1 MERGEQRRRMVER
14 HVEARGV
21 HDSAV
26 LRAMRAVPR
35 EAFLPEH
42 LAEFAYDDTPLPIEE
57 GQTISQPFIVASM
70 VEALK
75 LEPGDRVL
83 EIGTGSGYAAAVLAE
98 VAAEVYTI
106 ERHRVLADQAERC
119 LRELDYQNVH
129 VLSGDGTL
137 GWPEHAPFDAILVSA
152 GGPEVPR
159 VLLEQLAPGGRI
171 VIPVGPD
178 VRDQRLLRVTK
189 QSDGSTDT
197 EDLGGVRFVPLIG
210 EGGFPESARVPTA
223 RRLPSPEVSIA
234 HLIRETCQPM
244 SGIDEA
250 ELGPLLEQIGDA
262 RVVLLGE
269 ATHGTSEFYRMR
281 TRITTE
287 LVMRRG
293 FNIVAIEG
301 DWPDAA
307 RLDHHVRALS
317 LPLREDAPFTRFP
330 TWMWRNREVLEL
342 IAWLKSHNELVE
354 DPDRRVG
361 FHGLD
366 LYSLYKSLDAVLHY
380 LNEVDPKAAQIAK
393 ERYAC
398 LSPWEHDPALY
409 GRAALSEGYAR
420 CERPVVAVLRDLL
433 ARELDYA
440 KADGGRFFDATSN
453 AHLVAAAEQYYRVM
467 YYGGP
472 ASWNL
477 RDQHMF
483 DTLERLLAFRGPDG
497 KAVVWAH
504 NSHVGDARATEMGAA
519 RGEHNI
525 GQLCRQAFGNG
536 AFSIGFGTHIG
547 TVAAATEWGGPMHIK
562 KVRPSHPTSYERL
575 CHDSGV
581 PAFLLAL
588 RYPMRDSVR
597 EELAAPRLE
606 RAIGVIY
613 RPETE
618 LQSHYFQASLPWQF
632 DAYAWFDETRA
643 VDALGADAARVKRV
657 SCQDNKSIK
666 DRRCT
671 RRSLRSRHGSKRSK
685 HV

>member
-1 MERGEQRRRMVER
+1 MDTSGQRQHMVER

-21 HDSAV
+21 HDPAV
-26 LRAMRAVPR
+26 LDALRTVPR

-42 LAEFAYDDTPLPIEE
+42 LAEFAYEDTPLPIEE
-57 GQTISQPFIVASM
+57 GQTISQPFIVAAM
-70 VEALK
+70 AEALE
-75 LEPGDRVL
+75 LGAHDRVL
-83 EIGTGSGYAAAVLAE
+83 EIGTGSGYAAAVLGEIAE
-98 VAAEVYTI
+98 EVYTI
-106 ERHRVLADQAERC
+106 ERHRPLADQAERR
-119 LRELDYQNVH
+119 LRELDYRNVH
-129 VLSGDGTL
+129 VLCGDGSL

-159 VLLEQLAPGGRI
+159 VLVEQLAPGGRI

-178 VRDQRLLRVTK
+178 LRDQRLLRVTK
-189 QSDGSTDT
+189 ASDGTT
-197 EDLGGVRFVPLIG
+197 NIEDLGGVRFVPLIG
-210 EGGFPESARVPTA
+210 AGGFAEGAEAPSQERIPRPE
-223 RRLPSPEVSIA
+223 LPIA
-234 HLIRETCQPM
+234 NLIREACQPI
-244 SGIDEA
+244 SDIGEV
-250 ELGPLLEQIGDA
+250 ELGPLLDQIGDA
-262 RVVLLGE
+262 HVVLLGE

-307 RLDHHVRALS
+307 HVDHHVRALDFPIRDES
-317 LPLREDAPFTRFP
+317 TFTRFP
-330 TWMWRNREVLEL
+330 TWMWRNREVVEL
-342 IAWLKSHNELVE
+342 IAWLKSHNELIK
-354 DPDRRVG
+354 DPQWRVG

-380 LNEVDPKAAQIAK
+380 LNDIDPKAAKIAR

-398 LSPWEHDPALY
+398 LSPWERDPALY
-409 GRAALSEGYAR
+409 GRAAISQGYAQ

-433 ARELDYA
+433 ERRLDYA
-440 KADGGRFFDATSN
+440 RADGDRFFDATSN
-453 AHLVAAAEQYYRVM
+453 AHLVAAAEEYYRVM

-483 DTLERLLAFRGPDG
+483 DTLERLLAFRGPNA

-525 GQLCRQAFGNG
+525 GQLCRQTLGDA
-536 AFSIGFGTHIG
+536 AFSIGFGTHTG
-547 TVAAATEWGGPMHIK
+547 TVAAATDWGGPMQIK
-562 KVRPSHPTSYERL
+562 KVRPSHPSSYERL
-575 CHDSGV
+575 CHDADV
-581 PAFLLAL
+581 PAFLLSL
-588 RYPMRDSVR
+588 RYPARDAVR
-597 EELAAPRLE
+597 DELASPRLE

-618 LQSHYFQASLPWQF
+618 LQSHYFQAALPWQF
-632 DAYAWFDETRA
+632 DAYVWFDETRA
-643 VDALGADAARVKRV
+643 VLALEAEAARAEVP
-657 SCQDNKSIK
+657 
-666 DRRCT
+666 
-671 RRSLRSRHGSKRSK
+671 
-685 HV
+685 HVYR

>member
-1 MERGEQRRRMVER
+1 MEPSEQRHRMVER
-14 HVEARGV
+14 HVAARGV
-21 HDSAV
+21 RDCAV
-26 LRAMRAVPR
+26 LDAMRSVPR
-35 EAFLPEH
+35 EAFLPAD
-42 LAEFAYDDTPLPIEE
+42 LAEFAYEDTPLPIDE
-57 GQTISQPFIVASM
+57 GQTISQPFIVAAM
-70 VEALK
+70 VEALM
-75 LEPGDRVL
+75 LGPGDRVL
-83 EIGTGSGYAAAVLAE
+83 EIGTGSGYAAAVLGE

-106 ERHRVLADQAERC
+106 ERHRALADQAERR
-119 LRELDYQNVH
+119 LRELDYRNVH
-129 VLSGDGTL
+129 VLCGDGTL

-152 GGPEVPR
+152 GGPAVPR

-171 VIPVGPD
+171 VVPVGPD

-189 QSDGSTDT
+189 ETDGSTHT

-210 EGGFPESARVPTA
+210 KGGFPESAEVPTA
-223 RRLPSPEVSIA
+223 RRVPSPEVSIA
-234 HLIRETCQPM
+234 HLIRETCQPI

-307 RLDHHVRALS
+307 RVDYHVRALDF
-317 LPLREDAPFTRFP
+317 PRREIQTFTRFP
-330 TWMWRNREVLEL
+330 TWMWRNQEVLEL
-342 IAWLKSHNELVE
+342 IAWLKSHNELIE
-354 DPDRRVG
+354 DADRRVG

-366 LYSLYKSLDAVLHY
+366 LYSLYKSLDEVLHY
-380 LNEVDPKAAQIAK
+380 LNEVDPNAARIAR

-409 GRAALSEGYAR
+409 GRAALSEGYAK

-433 ARELDYA
+433 QRELDYA
-440 KADGGRFFDATSN
+440 RAGGDRFFDAASN

-483 DTLERLLAFRGPDG
+483 DTLERLLAFRGPNA

-525 GQLCRQAFGNG
+525 GQLCRQAFGDA
-536 AFSIGFGTHIG
+536 AFSIGFGTHTG
-547 TVAAATEWGGPMHIK
+547 TVAAATDWDGPMQIK

-588 RYPMRDSVR
+588 RYPARESVR

-618 LQSHYFQASLPWQF
+618 LQSHYFQAALPWQF

-643 VDALGADAARVKRV
+643 VGALGVEAARAE
-657 SCQDNKSIK
+657 
-666 DRRCT
+666 
-671 RRSLRSRHGSKRSK
+671 LPHLYG
-685 HV
+685 

>member
-1 MERGEQRRRMVER
+1 MDSSEQRRRMVER

-21 HDSAV
+21 HDAAV
-26 LRAMRAVPR
+26 LDAMRAVPR
-35 EAFLPEH
+35 EAFLPEN

-57 GQTISQPFIVASM
+57 GQTISQPFIVAAM
-70 VEALK
+70 AEALK
-75 LEPGDRVL
+75 LGPHDRVL

-98 VAAEVYTI
+98 IAGEVYSI
-106 ERHRVLADQAERC
+106 ERHRVLADHATRRLQ
-119 LRELDYQNVH
+119 ELDYQNVH
-129 VLSGDGTL
+129 VLCGDGTL

-159 VLLEQLAPGGRI
+159 VLVEQLAPGGRI

-178 VRDQRLLRVTK
+178 LRDQRLLRVTK
-189 QSDGSTDT
+189 DSTGQTNT

-210 EGGFPESARVPTA
+210 AGGFGEGAEAPSQKRIPRPERP
-223 RRLPSPEVSIA
+223 IA
-234 HLIRETCQPM
+234 HLIREACRPI
-244 SGIDEA
+244 SDIGEA
-250 ELGPLLEQIGDA
+250 ELGPFLEQIGDA

-269 ATHGTSEFYRMR
+269 ASHGTSEFYRMR

-307 RLDHHVRALS
+307 RVDHHVRGLDF
-317 LPLREDAPFTRFP
+317 PVHEDPPFTRFP

-342 IAWLKSHNELVE
+342 VAWLKSHNELIK
-354 DPDRRVG
+354 DPERRVG

-380 LNEVDPKAAQIAK
+380 LNDVDPKAAKIAG

-398 LSPWEHDPALY
+398 LSPWERDPALY
-409 GRAALSEGYAR
+409 GRAAISRGYAE

-433 ARELDYA
+433 ERRLDYA
-440 KADGGRFFDATSN
+440 RADGDRFFDATSN
-453 AHLVAAAEQYYRVM
+453 AHLVAAAEEYYRVM

-483 DTLERLLAFRGPDG
+483 DTLGRLLEFRGSDA

-519 RGEHNI
+519 RGEHNV
-525 GQLCRQAFGNG
+525 GQLCRERFGD
-536 AFSIGFGTHIG
+536 AVFSIGFGTHTG
-547 TVAAATEWGGPMHIK
+547 TVAAATDWDGPMEIK
-562 KVRPSHPTSYERL
+562 KVRPSHPSSYERL
-575 CHDSGV
+575 CHDSSV
-581 PAFLLAL
+581 PAFLLSL
-588 RYPMRDSVR
+588 RYPSRDAVR
-597 EELAAPRLE
+597 EELASPRLE

-618 LQSHYFQASLPWQF
+618 LESHYFQAALPWQF
-632 DAYAWFDETRA
+632 DAYVWFDETRA
-643 VDALGADAARVKRV
+643 VDALEPEAARAEVP
-657 SCQDNKSIK
+657 
-666 DRRCT
+666 
-671 RRSLRSRHGSKRSK
+671 
-685 HV
+685 HVYG

>member
-1 MERGEQRRRMVER
+1 MRDMDTSEQRRRMVER
-14 HVEARGV
+14 HVVARGV
-21 HDSAV
+21 RDSAV
-26 LRAMRAVPR
+26 LDAMRAVPR
-35 EAFLPEH
+35 EAFLPEK
-42 LAEFAYDDTPLPIEE
+42 LAEFAYGDTPLPIEE
-57 GQTISQPFIVASM
+57 GQTISQPFIVAAM
-70 VEALK
+70 AEALK
-75 LEPGDRVL
+75 LGAHDRVL

-98 VAAEVYTI
+98 IAHEVHTI
-106 ERHRVLADQAERC
+106 ERHRVLAEQAERR
-119 LRELDYQNVH
+119 LRELDYRNVH
-129 VLSGDGTL
+129 VLCGDGTL

-159 VLLEQLAPGGRI
+159 VLVEQLAPGGRI

-178 VRDQRLLRVTK
+178 LRDQRLLRVTK
-189 QSDGSTDT
+189 DSSGQTDI

-210 EGGFPESARVPTA
+210 AGGFAEGAEAPSQKRIPGPE
-223 RRLPSPEVSIA
+223 LPVA
-234 HLIRETCQPM
+234 HLIREACQPIAEI
-244 SGIDEA
+244 SEV
-250 ELGPLLEQIGDA
+250 ELGPLLDQIGDA

-269 ATHGTSEFYRMR
+269 ASHGTSEFYRMR

-307 RLDHHVRALS
+307 RIDHHVRGLDF
-317 LPLREDAPFTRFP
+317 PVREDPPFTRFP

-342 IAWLKSHNELVE
+342 IAWLKSHNELIK
-354 DPDRRVG
+354 DPERRVG

-380 LNEVDPKAAQIAK
+380 LNDVDPKAAKIAG

-398 LSPWEHDPALY
+398 LSPWERDPALY
-409 GRAALSEGYAR
+409 GRAAISRGYAE

-433 ARELDYA
+433 ERRLDYA
-440 KADGGRFFDATSN
+440 KADGDRLFDATSN
-453 AHLVAAAEQYYRVM
+453 AHLVAAAEEYYRVM

-483 DTLERLLAFRGPDG
+483 DTLERLLEFRGAES

-504 NSHVGDARATEMGAA
+504 NSHIGDARATEMGAA

-525 GQLCRQAFGNG
+525 GQLCRQKFGD
-536 AFSIGFGTHIG
+536 AVFSIGFGTHTG
-547 TVAAATEWGGPMHIK
+547 TVAAATDWDGPMEIK
-562 KVRPSHPTSYERL
+562 KVRPSHPSSYERL

-588 RYPMRDSVR
+588 RYPTRDAVR
-597 EELAAPRLE
+597 EELASPRLE

-618 LQSHYFQASLPWQF
+618 LQSHYFQAALPWQF
-632 DAYAWFDETRA
+632 DAYVWFDETRA
-643 VDALGADAARVKRV
+643 VDALEPGVAHAE
-657 SCQDNKSIK
+657 IP
-666 DRRCT
+666 
-671 RRSLRSRHGSKRSK
+671 
-685 HV
+685 HVYG

>member
-1 MERGEQRRRMVER
+1 MVER

-26 LRAMRAVPR
+26 LEAMRTVPR

-42 LAEFAYDDTPLPIEE
+42 FAEFAYEDTPLPIEE
-57 GQTISQPFIVASM
+57 GQTISQPYIVAAM

-75 LEPGDRVL
+75 PVPHDRVL
-83 EIGTGSGYAAAVLAE
+83 EIGTGSGYAAAVLGE
-98 VAAEVYTI
+98 IVEEVYTI
-106 ERHRVLADQAERC
+106 ERHRVLADQAERR
-119 LRELDYQNVH
+119 LRELAYRNVH
-129 VLSGDGTL
+129 VLCGDGTL

-152 GGPEVPR
+152 GGPEIPR
-159 VLLEQLAPGGRI
+159 VLVEQLAPGGRI

-178 VRDQRLLRVTK
+178 LRDQRLLRVTK
-189 QSDGSTDT
+189 EPDGSTNT

-210 EGGFPESARVPTA
+210 AGGFAEAVEAPAVERVSRPEPA
-223 RRLPSPEVSIA
+223 IA
-234 HLIRETCQPM
+234 HLIRETCQPI
-244 SGIDEA
+244 SDIGEV

-281 TRITTE
+281 ARITTE

-307 RLDHHVRALS
+307 QVDHHVRALEF
-317 LPLREDAPFTRFP
+317 PVREDSTFTRFP
-330 TWMWRNREVLEL
+330 TWMWRNREVVEL
-342 IAWLKSHNELVE
+342 IAWLKSHNELIE
-354 DPDRRVG
+354 DPQGRVG

-380 LNEVDPKAAQIAK
+380 LNDVDPNAAQIAK

-398 LSPWEHDPALY
+398 LSPWEQNPALY
-409 GRAALSEGYAR
+409 GRAALSRGYAE
-420 CERPVVAVLRDLL
+420 CERPVVAVLADLL
-433 ARELDYA
+433 KRRLDYSR
-440 KADGGRFFDATSN
+440 ADGDRFFDATSN
-453 AHLVAAAEQYYRVM
+453 AHLVAAAEEYYRVM

-472 ASWNL
+472 RSWNL

-483 DTLERLLAFRGPDG
+483 DTLERLLAFRGPDA

-525 GQLCRQAFGNG
+525 GQLCRQNFGDA
-536 AFSIGFGTHIG
+536 AFSIGFGTHTG
-547 TVAAATEWGGPMHIK
+547 TVAAATDWDGPMQIK
-562 KVRPSHPTSYERL
+562 RVRPSHPSSYERL
-575 CHDSGV
+575 CHDGGV

-588 RYPMRDSVR
+588 RYPARDAVR

-618 LQSHYFQASLPWQF
+618 LQSHYFQAALPWQF
-632 DAYAWFDETRA
+632 DAYVWFDETHA
-643 VDALGADAARVKRV
+643 VDALEAEAAHAE
-657 SCQDNKSIK
+657 IP
-666 DRRCT
+666 
-671 RRSLRSRHGSKRSK
+671 
-685 HV
+685 HVYR

>member
-1 MERGEQRRRMVER
+1 LIDMESSERRHRMVER

-21 HDSAV
+21 HDAAV
-26 LRAMRAVPR
+26 LEAMRTVPR
-35 EAFLPEH
+35 EAFLPDH
-42 LAEFAYDDTPLPIEE
+42 FAEFAYEDTPLPIEE
-57 GQTISQPFIVASM
+57 GQTISQPYIVAAM

-75 LEPGDRVL
+75 PGPHDRVL
-83 EIGTGSGYAAAVLAE
+83 EIGTGSGYAAAVLGE
-98 VAAEVYTI
+98 IVEEVYTI
-106 ERHRVLADQAERC
+106 ERHRVLADQAERR
-119 LRELDYQNVH
+119 LRELDYRNVH
-129 VLSGDGTL
+129 VLCGDGTL
-137 GWPEHAPFDAILVSA
+137 GWPEHAPFDGILVSA

-159 VLLEQLAPGGRI
+159 VLIEQLAPRGRI

-178 VRDQRLLRVTK
+178 LRDQRLLRITK
-189 QSDGSTDT
+189 QPDGNTNT

-210 EGGFPESARVPTA
+210 AGGFAEAAEAPTVERISRPEPA
-223 RRLPSPEVSIA
+223 IA
-234 HLIRETCQPM
+234 HLIREACQPI
-244 SGIDEA
+244 SDIGEV

-281 TRITTE
+281 ARITTE

-307 RLDHHVRALS
+307 QVDHHVRALEFRV
-317 LPLREDAPFTRFP
+317 REDSTFARFP
-330 TWMWRNREVLEL
+330 TWMWRNREIGEL
-342 IAWLKSHNELVE
+342 ITWLKSHNELIK
-354 DPDRRVG
+354 DPQRRVG

-380 LNEVDPKAAQIAK
+380 LNDVDPKAAQIAK

-398 LSPWEHDPALY
+398 LSPWEQNPALY
-409 GRAALSEGYAR
+409 GRAALSRGYAE
-420 CERPVVAVLRDLL
+420 CERPVVAVLADLL
-433 ARELDYA
+433 KRRLDYA
-440 KADGGRFFDATSN
+440 RADGDRFFDATSN
-453 AHLVAAAEQYYRVM
+453 AHLVAAAEEYYRVM

-472 ASWNL
+472 HSWNL

-483 DTLERLLAFRGPDG
+483 DTLERLLAFRGPDA

-525 GQLCRQAFGNG
+525 GQLCRQSFGDA
-536 AFSIGFGTHIG
+536 AFSIGFGTHTG
-547 TVAAATEWGGPMHIK
+547 TVAAATDWDGPMQIK
-562 KVRPSHPTSYERL
+562 KVRPSHPSSYERL
-575 CHDSGV
+575 CHDAGV

-588 RYPMRDSVR
+588 RYPARDAVR
-597 EELAAPRLE
+597 EELASPRLE

-618 LQSHYFQASLPWQF
+618 LQSHYFQAALPWQF
-632 DAYAWFDETRA
+632 DAYVWFDETRA
-643 VDALGADAARVKRV
+643 VDALEPEAAHAE
-657 SCQDNKSIK
+657 IP
-666 DRRCT
+666 
-671 RRSLRSRHGSKRSK
+671 
-685 HV
+685 HVYR

>member
-1 MERGEQRRRMVER
+1 MDTSGQRQRMVER

-21 HDSAV
+21 HDPAV
-26 LRAMRAVPR
+26 LDALRTVPR

-42 LAEFAYDDTPLPIEE
+42 LAEFAYEDTPLPIEE
-57 GQTISQPFIVASM
+57 GQTISQPFIVAAM
-70 VEALK
+70 AEALE
-75 LEPGDRVL
+75 LGAHDRVL
-83 EIGTGSGYAAAVLAE
+83 EIGTGSGYAAAVLGEIAE
-98 VAAEVYTI
+98 EVYTI
-106 ERHRVLADQAERC
+106 ERHRPLADQAERR
-119 LRELDYQNVH
+119 LRELDYRNVH
-129 VLSGDGTL
+129 VLCGDGSL

-159 VLLEQLAPGGRI
+159 VLVEQLAPGGRI

-178 VRDQRLLRVTK
+178 LRDQRLLRVTK
-189 QSDGSTDT
+189 ASDGTT
-197 EDLGGVRFVPLIG
+197 NIEDLGGVRFVPLIG
-210 EGGFPESARVPTA
+210 AGGFAEGAEAPSQERIPRPE
-223 RRLPSPEVSIA
+223 LPIA
-234 HLIRETCQPM
+234 NLIREACQPI
-244 SGIDEA
+244 SDIGEV
-250 ELGPLLEQIGDA
+250 ELGPLLDQIGDA
-262 RVVLLGE
+262 HVVLLGE

-307 RLDHHVRALS
+307 HVDHHVRALDFPIRDES
-317 LPLREDAPFTRFP
+317 TFTRFP
-330 TWMWRNREVLEL
+330 TWMWRNREVVEL
-342 IAWLKSHNELVE
+342 IAWLKSHNELIK
-354 DPDRRVG
+354 DPQWRVG

-380 LNEVDPKAAQIAK
+380 LNDIDPKAAKIAR

-398 LSPWEHDPALY
+398 LSPWERDPALY
-409 GRAALSEGYAR
+409 GRAAISQGYAQ

-433 ARELDYA
+433 ERRLDYA
-440 KADGGRFFDATSN
+440 RADGDRFFDATSN
-453 AHLVAAAEQYYRVM
+453 AHLVAAAEEYYRVM

-483 DTLERLLAFRGPDG
+483 DTLERLLAFRGPNA

-525 GQLCRQAFGNG
+525 GQLCRQALGDA
-536 AFSIGFGTHIG
+536 AFSIGFGTHTG
-547 TVAAATEWGGPMHIK
+547 TVAAATDWDGPMQIK
-562 KVRPSHPTSYERL
+562 KVRPSHPSSYERL
-575 CHDSGV
+575 CHDADV
-581 PAFLLAL
+581 PAFLLSL
-588 RYPMRDSVR
+588 RYPARDAVR
-597 EELAAPRLE
+597 DELASPRLE

-618 LQSHYFQASLPWQF
+618 LQSHYFQAALPWQF
-632 DAYAWFDETRA
+632 DAYVWFDETRA
-643 VDALGADAARVKRV
+643 VLALEAEAARAEVP
-657 SCQDNKSIK
+657 
-666 DRRCT
+666 
-671 RRSLRSRHGSKRSK
+671 
-685 HV
+685 HVYR

>member
-1 MERGEQRRRMVER
+1 MDTSGQRQRMVER

-21 HDSAV
+21 HDPAV
-26 LRAMRAVPR
+26 LDALRTVPR

-42 LAEFAYDDTPLPIEE
+42 LAEFAYEDTPLPIEE
-57 GQTISQPFIVASM
+57 GQTISQPFIVAAM
-70 VEALK
+70 AEALE
-75 LEPGDRVL
+75 LGAHDRVL
-83 EIGTGSGYAAAVLAE
+83 EIGTGSGYAAAVLGEIAE
-98 VAAEVYTI
+98 EVYTI
-106 ERHRVLADQAERC
+106 ERHRPLADQAERR
-119 LRELDYQNVH
+119 LRELDYRNVH
-129 VLSGDGTL
+129 VLCGDGSL

-159 VLLEQLAPGGRI
+159 VLVEQLAPGGRI

-178 VRDQRLLRVTK
+178 LRDQRLLRVTK
-189 QSDGSTDT
+189 ASDGTT
-197 EDLGGVRFVPLIG
+197 NIEDLGGVRFVPLIG
-210 EGGFPESARVPTA
+210 AGGFAEGAEAPSQERIPRPE
-223 RRLPSPEVSIA
+223 LPIA
-234 HLIRETCQPM
+234 NLIREACQPI
-244 SGIDEA
+244 SDIGEV
-250 ELGPLLEQIGDA
+250 ELGPLLDQIGDA
-262 RVVLLGE
+262 HVVLLGE

-307 RLDHHVRALS
+307 HVDHHVRALDFPIRDES
-317 LPLREDAPFTRFP
+317 TFTRFP
-330 TWMWRNREVLEL
+330 TWMWRNREVVEL
-342 IAWLKSHNELVE
+342 IAWLKSHNELIK
-354 DPDRRVG
+354 DPQWRVG

-380 LNEVDPKAAQIAK
+380 LNDIDPKAAKIAR

-398 LSPWEHDPALY
+398 LSPWERDPALY
-409 GRAALSEGYAR
+409 GRAAISQGYAQ

-433 ARELDYA
+433 ERRLDYA
-440 KADGGRFFDATSN
+440 RADGDRFFDATSN
-453 AHLVAAAEQYYRVM
+453 AHLVAAAEEYYRVM

-483 DTLERLLAFRGPDG
+483 DTLERLLAFRGPNA

-525 GQLCRQAFGNG
+525 GQLCRQTLGDA
-536 AFSIGFGTHIG
+536 AFSIGFGTHTG
-547 TVAAATEWGGPMHIK
+547 TVAAATDWDGPMQIK
-562 KVRPSHPTSYERL
+562 KVRPSHPSSYERL
-575 CHDSGV
+575 CHDADV
-581 PAFLLAL
+581 PAFLLSL
-588 RYPMRDSVR
+588 RYPARDAVR
-597 EELAAPRLE
+597 DELASPRLE

-618 LQSHYFQASLPWQF
+618 LQSHYFQAALPWQF
-632 DAYAWFDETRA
+632 DAYVWFDETRA
-643 VDALGADAARVKRV
+643 VLALEAEAARAEVP
-657 SCQDNKSIK
+657 
-666 DRRCT
+666 
-671 RRSLRSRHGSKRSK
+671 
-685 HV
+685 HVYR

>member
-1 MERGEQRRRMVER
+1 MDTSGQRQRMVER

-21 HDSAV
+21 HDPAV
-26 LRAMRAVPR
+26 LHALCTVPR

-42 LAEFAYDDTPLPIEE
+42 LAEFAYEDTPLPIEE
-57 GQTISQPFIVASM
+57 GQTISQPFIVAAM
-70 VEALK
+70 AEALE
-75 LEPGDRVL
+75 LGAHDRVL
-83 EIGTGSGYAAAVLAE
+83 EIGTGSGYAAAVLGEIAE
-98 VAAEVYTI
+98 EVYTI
-106 ERHRVLADQAERC
+106 ERHRPLADQAERR
-119 LRELDYQNVH
+119 LRELDYRNVH
-129 VLSGDGTL
+129 VLCGDGTL

-159 VLLEQLAPGGRI
+159 VLVEQLAPGGRI

-178 VRDQRLLRVTK
+178 LRDQRLLRVTK
-189 QSDGSTDT
+189 ASDGTT
-197 EDLGGVRFVPLIG
+197 NIEDLGGVRFVPLIG
-210 EGGFPESARVPTA
+210 AGGFAEGAEAPSQKRIPRPE
-223 RRLPSPEVSIA
+223 LPIA
-234 HLIRETCQPM
+234 NLIREACQPI
-244 SGIDEA
+244 SDIGEV
-250 ELGPLLEQIGDA
+250 ELGPLLDQIGDA
-262 RVVLLGE
+262 HVVLLGE

-307 RLDHHVRALS
+307 HVDHHVRALDF
-317 LPLREDAPFTRFP
+317 PLRDESTFTRFP
-330 TWMWRNREVLEL
+330 TWMWRNREVVEL
-342 IAWLKSHNELVE
+342 IAWLKSHNELIK
-354 DPDRRVG
+354 DPQWRVG

-380 LNEVDPKAAQIAK
+380 LNDIDPKAAKIAR

-398 LSPWEHDPALY
+398 LSPWERDPALY
-409 GRAALSEGYAR
+409 GRAAISQGYAQ

-433 ARELDYA
+433 ERRLDYA
-440 KADGGRFFDATSN
+440 RADGDRFFDATSN
-453 AHLVAAAEQYYRVM
+453 AHLVAAAEEYYRVM

-483 DTLERLLAFRGPDG
+483 DTLERLLAFRGRNA

-525 GQLCRQAFGNG
+525 GQLCRQALGDA
-536 AFSIGFGTHIG
+536 AFSIGFGTHAG
-547 TVAAATEWGGPMHIK
+547 TVAAATDWDGPMQIK
-562 KVRPSHPTSYERL
+562 KVRPSHPSSYERL
-575 CHDSGV
+575 CHDADV
-581 PAFLLAL
+581 PAFLLSL
-588 RYPMRDSVR
+588 RYPARDAVR
-597 EELAAPRLE
+597 DELASPRLE

-618 LQSHYFQASLPWQF
+618 LQSHYFQAALPWQF
-632 DAYAWFDETRA
+632 DAYVWFDETRA
-643 VDALGADAARVKRV
+643 VLALEAEAARAEVP
-657 SCQDNKSIK
+657 
-666 DRRCT
+666 
-671 RRSLRSRHGSKRSK
+671 
-685 HV
+685 HVYR

>member
-1 MERGEQRRRMVER
+1 MDTSGQRQRMVER

-21 HDSAV
+21 HDPAV
-26 LRAMRAVPR
+26 LDALRTVPR

-42 LAEFAYDDTPLPIEE
+42 LAEFAYEDTPLPIEE
-57 GQTISQPFIVASM
+57 GQTISQPFIVAAM
-70 VEALK
+70 AEALE
-75 LEPGDRVL
+75 LGAHDRVL
-83 EIGTGSGYAAAVLAE
+83 EIGTGSGYAAAVLGEIAE
-98 VAAEVYTI
+98 EVYTI
-106 ERHRVLADQAERC
+106 ERHRPLADQAERR
-119 LRELDYQNVH
+119 LRELDYRNVH
-129 VLSGDGTL
+129 VLCGDGSL

-159 VLLEQLAPGGRI
+159 VLVEQLAPGGRI

-178 VRDQRLLRVTK
+178 LRDQRLLRVTK
-189 QSDGSTDT
+189 ASDGTT
-197 EDLGGVRFVPLIG
+197 NIEDLGGVRFVPLIG
-210 EGGFPESARVPTA
+210 AGGFAEGAEASSQKRIPRPE
-223 RRLPSPEVSIA
+223 LPIA
-234 HLIRETCQPM
+234 NLIREACQPI
-244 SGIDEA
+244 SDIGEV
-250 ELGPLLEQIGDA
+250 ELGPLLDQIGDA
-262 RVVLLGE
+262 HVVLLGE

-307 RLDHHVRALS
+307 HVDHHVRALDF
-317 LPLREDAPFTRFP
+317 PLRDESTFTRFP
-330 TWMWRNREVLEL
+330 TWMWRNREVVEL
-342 IAWLKSHNELVE
+342 IAWLKSHNELIK
-354 DPDRRVG
+354 DPQWRVG

-380 LNEVDPKAAQIAK
+380 LNDIDPKAAKIAR

-398 LSPWEHDPALY
+398 LSPWERDPALY
-409 GRAALSEGYAR
+409 GRAAISQGYAQ

-433 ARELDYA
+433 ERRLDYA
-440 KADGGRFFDATSN
+440 RADGDRFFDATSN
-453 AHLVAAAEQYYRVM
+453 AHLVAAAEEYYRVM

-483 DTLERLLAFRGPDG
+483 DTLERLLAFRGPNA

-525 GQLCRQAFGNG
+525 GQLCRQTLGDA
-536 AFSIGFGTHIG
+536 AFSIGFGTHTG
-547 TVAAATEWGGPMHIK
+547 TVAAATDWDGPMQIK
-562 KVRPSHPTSYERL
+562 KVRPSHPSSYERL
-575 CHDSGV
+575 CHDADV
-581 PAFLLAL
+581 PAFLLSL
-588 RYPMRDSVR
+588 RYPARDAVR
-597 EELAAPRLE
+597 DELASPRLE

-618 LQSHYFQASLPWQF
+618 LQSHYFQAALPWQF
-632 DAYAWFDETRA
+632 DAYVWFDETRA
-643 VDALGADAARVKRV
+643 VLALEAEAARAEVP
-657 SCQDNKSIK
+657 
-666 DRRCT
+666 
-671 RRSLRSRHGSKRSK
+671 
-685 HV
+685 HVYR